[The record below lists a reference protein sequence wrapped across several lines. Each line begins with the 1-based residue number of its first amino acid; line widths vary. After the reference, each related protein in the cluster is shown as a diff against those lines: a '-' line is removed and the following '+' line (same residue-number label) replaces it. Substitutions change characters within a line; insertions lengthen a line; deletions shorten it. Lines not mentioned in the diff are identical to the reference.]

1 MIKIRIFAISKNQQ
15 YLDLMLSVS
24 EKVITITDFYQVVNQ
39 NQAVTIDKLWLE
51 ELQRS
56 YAFLLEFSK
65 DKIIY
70 GVNTGFGPM
79 AQHVIPREDI
89 NQLQYN
95 LIRSHASGS
104 GNLLDP
110 LLCRAVVFSRMTSM
124 AQGYSGVHPST
135 VTLLSEMLN
144 AAIIPVI
151 YEHGGV
157 GASGDLVQ
165 LSHLAL
171 SMIGEGEVYKAGEIV
186 DTASAMQQEGIN
198 PLKVH
203 LREGLSLINGT
214 SAMTG
219 IGLINVIQAKKLL
232 HWSIIMTAFLNE
244 ITNAYDDHH
253 SAALNGAKRHS
264 GQVEIAAKMRSVL
277 SDSKLRRDRAE
288 IYKQKNGEAEHLVEK
303 FQEYYSIRCVPQVLG
318 PIKDTIDHC
327 EKILLQELNSAND
340 NPIIDR
346 KAGNVFHGGNFHGE
360 YVSMEMDKL
369 KIAVTKLSML
379 CERQINFLMNSKIND
394 KLSPFIN
401 LGKLGLNFGLQGMQF
416 TATSTTAENQTLSNP
431 MSVHSIPTN
440 NDNQDIVSMGTNSA
454 LMAKRVIDNTFEIMS
469 IGMISVMQAVDYLDI
484 REELSSVTRGN
495 YMAMREIAEV
505 INEDKARYKEM
516 NNLKNYLV
524 DIDFLE
530 IIEQ

>member
-1 MIKIRIFAISKNQQ
+1 
-15 YLDLMLSVS
+15 MLSVGR
-24 EKVITITDFYQVVNQ
+24 KLVTIVDFYKVVNQ
-39 NQAVTIDKLWLE
+39 NSEVNIDLELLE
-51 ELQRS
+51 ELQKS
-56 YAFLLEFSK
+56 YEFLLDFSK

-79 AQHVIPREDI
+79 AQHVIAREEI
-89 NQLQYN
+89 NELQYN

-104 GNLLDP
+104 GKALDP
-110 LLCRAVVFSRMTSM
+110 VLCRSVVFSRMTSM
-124 AQGYSGVHPST
+124 AQCYSGVHAST
-135 VTLLSEMLN
+135 VSLLSEMLN
-144 AAIIPVI
+144 KGLAPVI

-171 SMIGEGEVYKAGEIV
+171 SMIGEGEVYKSGEIV
-186 DTASAMQQEGIN
+186 DTKSAMTEEGIS

-219 IGLINVIQAKKLL
+219 IGLVNTIQARKLL
-232 HWSIIMTAFLNE
+232 HWSMVMSAFMNE

-253 SAALNGAKRHS
+253 SSALNGAKRHA
-264 GQVEIAAKMRSVL
+264 GQEAIATKMRSIL
-277 SDSKLRRDRAE
+277 EDSKLRRDRAE
-288 IYKQKNGEAEHLVEK
+288 IYEHKNGEAEELVEK
-303 FQEYYSIRCVPQVLG
+303 FQEYYSIRCVPQILG

-327 EKILLQELNSAND
+327 EKILIQELNSAND
-340 NPIIDR
+340 NPIVDR
-346 KAGNVFHGGNFHGE
+346 KANNVFHGGNFHGE

-369 KIAVTKLSML
+369 KVAITKLSML

-440 NDNQDIVSMGTNSA
+440 NDNQDIVSMGANSA
-454 LMAKRVIDNTFEIMS
+454 LMAKKVIDNTFEIMS
-469 IGMISVMQAVDYLDI
+469 IGMMSVMQAVDYLDI
-484 REELSSVTRGN
+484 RSSMSSVTGRS
-495 YMAMREIAEV
+495 YDEMRMIV
-505 INEDKARYKEM
+505 KTIKEDKARYKEM
-516 NNLKNYLV
+516 RDLSNYLS
-524 DIDFLE
+524 DFDFLK
-530 IIEQ
+530 IIDR